1 MARYSFEWIL
11 WTCKQM
17 FFTKIAPEL
26 LKGKH
31 IHPAVIITNLYILKP
46 LKLKVL
52 ISPYDFIMD
61 AKVDIMYVSSLTV
74 IEYQSLHDDLSITYH
89 ESDQKYICNK

>member
-1 MARYSFEWIL
+1 
-11 WTCKQM
+11 M

-46 LKLKVL
+46 LQLKVL

-61 AKVDIMYVSSLTV
+61 AKVDIMYVSSLTF
-74 IEYQSLHDDLSITYH
+74 IEYQSLHDIYQLHIMNQIRNISVI
-89 ESDQKYICNK
+89 SN